1 MQALIAGAVLVLAAC
16 AVLAAAGVCCL
27 AEWDGRRYSMLAR
40 PRAAQLAAAPIPQTA
55 PAAARGPRTT
65 VTRLWLCQA
74 GLLLD
79 VASRRL
85 VLRLVRTLPG
95 SSQRRPRNP
104 VAERREATGMD
115 KRDIPAWLEQVV
127 DDAVD
132 GPRATAERR
141 L

>member
-16 AVLAAAGVCCL
+16 AVLAVAIVYCL
-27 AEWDGRRYSMLAR
+27 AKWDGRQYPMWAR

-55 PAAARGPRTT
+55 SAAARGPRTT

-74 GLLLD
+74 CYWTWPAADRFCGF
-79 VASRRL
+79 
-85 VLRLVRTLPG
+85 VRTLPG
-95 SSQRRPRNP
+95 SGQRRPRNP
-104 VAERREATGMD
+104 VAERRKVAGMD

>member
-27 AEWDGRRYSMLAR
+27 AKWDGRGYSMLAR
-40 PRAAQLAAAPIPQTA
+40 PRAAQLAAAPSRRQHQRR
-55 PAAARGPRTT
+55 PADHRHPPVALP
-65 VTRLWLCQA
+65 

-79 VASRRL
+79 VASRRP

-104 VAERREATGMD
+104 VAERREVTGMD
-115 KRDIPAWLEQVV
+115 KRDIPAWLKQVV